1 MAESAVKQLHVAIE
15 HGQIDLMRQLL
26 DGGVPVDALDG
37 EGRTPLHTAIR
48 NKQREAVE
56 LLLDRGAN
64 IEAGYDGKT
73 PLLMAIWDIGSEDED
88 IAGLLLDRGAS
99 AHAVFEY
106 YGITTL
112 HYATDKGF
120 LVIMGRL
127 IDMGVSVDV
136 RDDSGRTPLLWA
148 ANEKDSLE
156 FLLGKGAAINAQN
169 ISGKTALHDACASSN
184 TECAKTLLLRGADPS
199 IKNSMGKTAFDIFGD
214 YMMAD
219 MTEEQKAAEISSMKL
234 AHNEYLL
241 ASNAA
246 TVAALCSRNA
256 VLERPVRTYA
266 SLLFSERFSDVVF
279 VCGGG
284 GAGGDRIHAHR
295 CVVAACSEQLSA
307 LLQGQWAET
316 TGGERERVAEVEM
329 SQSGAAVRV
338 LLRFM
343 YTGEAEAAALDGN
356 LQEVLELAALYEQ
369 ADLKAAC
376 EERGLAGLQVKT
388 VVPLLVA
395 AHLHELG
402 KLKQACIDL
411 IKANVAAVLMSTPFW
426 ELKTKHPSLWKETRA
441 SLGLPAD
448 EEEEEE
454 DGPKQ
459 KRAKVG

>member
-1 MAESAVKQLHVAIE
+1 MLA
-15 HGQIDLMRQLL
+15 
-26 DGGVPVDALDG
+26 
-37 EGRTPLHTAIR
+37 
-48 NKQREAVE
+48 
-56 LLLDRGAN
+56 
-64 IEAGYDGKT
+64 
-73 PLLMAIWDIGSEDED
+73 
-88 IAGLLLDRGAS
+88 
-99 AHAVFEY
+99 
-106 YGITTL
+106 
-112 HYATDKGF
+112 
-120 LVIMGRL
+120 
-127 IDMGVSVDV
+127 
-136 RDDSGRTPLLWA
+136 A
-148 ANEKDSLE
+148 ANDKKEALE
-156 FLLGKGAAINAQN
+156 FLLGRGASINAQDN
-169 ISGKTALHDACASSN
+169 DGETALHSACHQGK
-184 TECAKTLLLRGADPS
+184 TEFAKFLLLRGTDPS
-199 IKNSMGKTAFDIFGD
+199 IKNNEGKTAFDVLGGYLGSTD
-214 YMMAD
+214 K
-219 MTEEQKAAEISSMKL
+219 QKL
-234 AHNEYLL
+234 AAVSELRDAREEYLL

-246 TVAALCSRNA
+246 TVAALRSRVT
-256 VLERPVRTYA
+256 VLERPLRTCS

-284 GAGGDRIHAHR
+284 GGGGGDRIHAHR

-411 IKANVAAVLMSTPFW
+411 IKANAFEVTMSVPFMS
-426 ELKTKHPSLWKETRA
+426 LRTKHPLLWKETRA
-441 SLGLPAD
+441 GLGLPAD
-448 EEEEEE
+448 DDQDEEEEE
-454 DGPKQ
+454 DDHEKEPQ
-459 KRAKVG
+459 AKRARVG